1 MSLNISIEHPMMRTF
16 ALFLLTVCFVCGQ
29 QEDSKCVG
37 VLAESYTP
45 FRKDEHNRTGYVIN
59 EVRRVHVDHN
69 GDDIIVTKKRHEKE
83 FLATGLPHDDSIRLP
98 RKLAERLFGPAVGK
112 NEITVGCK
120 QQFNLEFRIGTHWLI
135 IILIIT
141 LIIFIICY
149 RNVKRIYAKTLQEL
163 SIRLT
168 ALEGGLAKVITEVLK
183 LTDRT
188 FQKGGLIKVNPVV
201 VKKTVDEKARKKTSE
216 DKQAINPPAVEQPV
230 KQPAAQQPAQPTPQQ
245 STPAVAKLEKSVT
258 ARDD

>member
-120 QQFNLEFRIGTHWLI
+120 QQFNLEFRIGTHWFKVPSSALI
-135 IILIIT
+135 EKRNGKKCELKVKTYDDTFILFGT
-141 LIIFIICY
+141 PF
-149 RNVKRIYAKTLQEL
+149 L
-163 SIRLT
+163 SRHCFFNDKDGKL
-168 ALEGGLAKVITEVLK
+168 VIS
-183 LTDRT
+183 
-188 FQKGGLIKVNPVV
+188 
-201 VKKTVDEKARKKTSE
+201 AR
-216 DKQAINPPAVEQPV
+216 P
-230 KQPAAQQPAQPTPQQ
+230 
-245 STPAVAKLEKSVT
+245 
-258 ARDD
+258 